1 MEQYLVQIEFRYNGA
16 DGYTSKTITL
26 GVFDTRD
33 AANDRGNKELELLES
48 RFPLN
53 PNWNKKE
60 RLSSNG
66 GCFGKPNYLIS
77 DLGYLETPFD
87 FFLSVKKLVYAD
99 LGPVIDNILSDRQKA
114 IQAKLDED
122 ELDI

>member
-16 DGYTSKTITL
+16 DGYTSKKVTL

-33 AANDRGNKELELLES
+33 AANDRGNKELEMLES

-53 PNWNKKE
+53 RHRLQKD
-60 RLSSNG
+60 RLSNTG
-66 GCFGKPNYLIS
+66 GPWNWPVGLVS
-77 DLGYLETPFD
+77 DLGYLETPFN
-87 FFLSVKKLVYAD
+87 FYLSVEKLVYTD

-114 IQAKLDED
+114 IQAE
-122 ELDI
+122 EEE